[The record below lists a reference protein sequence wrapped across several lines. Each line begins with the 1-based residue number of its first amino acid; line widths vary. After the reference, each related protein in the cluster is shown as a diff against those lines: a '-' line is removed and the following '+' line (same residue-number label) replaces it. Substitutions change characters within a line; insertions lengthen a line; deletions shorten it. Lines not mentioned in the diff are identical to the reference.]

1 MADEI
6 NPSEDRMSQELTMF
20 YFTPSFAAISVL
32 AGLGLMFCVR
42 LLRIPGMQR
51 AWERRKAE

>member
-1 MADEI
+1 
-6 NPSEDRMSQELTMF
+6 MSQELTMF